1 MKQGSPCNAV
11 YFIAK
16 GAAKVLSD
24 PRKCKEQFEAFAP
37 KKRKKKKERN
47 HGEIEE
53 EEGEEGKTELN
64 ALEDLVRPLTV
75 IEIRRRRLEYGFT
88 ALEDRLRR
96 REIQASL
103 IGPDDIIGDVS
114 WFLISQST
122 VRA

>member
-1 MKQGSPCNAV
+1 MI
-11 YFIAK
+11 YFYYLLRAIH
-16 GAAKVLSD
+16 
-24 PRKCKEQFEAFAP
+24 FAP

-53 EEGEEGKTELN
+53 EGGEGGKIELN

-75 IEIRRRRLEYGFT
+75 IEKRRRRLEYGFT

-103 IGPDDIIGDVS
+103 IGPNDIIGDVELVLDIPEYCAS
-114 WFLISQST
+114 
-122 VRA
+122 VECVEA